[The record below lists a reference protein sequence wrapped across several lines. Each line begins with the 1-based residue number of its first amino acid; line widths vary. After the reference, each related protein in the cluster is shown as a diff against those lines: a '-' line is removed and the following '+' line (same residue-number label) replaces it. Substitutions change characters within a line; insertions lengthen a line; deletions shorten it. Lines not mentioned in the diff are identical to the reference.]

1 MKYVGW
7 ILMSYDCKNCMAWN
21 LGPKLCAAQVED
33 QNFFYIE
40 ELVDPRVAREKDS
53 TAIIS
58 VISGQAS
65 GKQIE

>member
-1 MKYVGW
+1 
-7 ILMSYDCKNCMAWN
+7 MAWN